1 MPITDK
7 TRKILWGR
15 SGNRCAICKRE
26 LVVDA
31 TPGDDESVVGD
42 ECHIISSKPEG
53 PRNVPGVTI
62 EEADSYQNLVLLCK
76 IHHKIIDDQVNK
88 YPASELNRIKHEHE
102 SWVQHNLGSDGRI
115 SPIRLKRKGKPPAF
129 LPRVSSGKLLFDLLF
144 GTACYL
150 LDNDEPATVAEA
162 ELIGGF
168 LQYVSDVID
177 IVDDISSGDRV
188 QESFS
193 LNKKIQE
200 IEEAGF
206 IIFAG
211 REDHCWV
218 EGGIGEPTRT
228 PLLSLVILR
237 NSNPAITTIGVPRS
251 VGRNQ
256 DDGVVPAVQA
266 HGPNKDHA
274 PSSPLTPPR

>member
-1 MPITDK
+1 M
-7 TRKILWGR
+7 
-15 SGNRCAICKRE
+15 
-26 LVVDA
+26 
-31 TPGDDESVVGD
+31 
-42 ECHIISSKPEG
+42 
-53 PRNVPGVTI
+53 
-62 EEADSYQNLVLLCK
+62 
-76 IHHKIIDDQVNK
+76 
-88 YPASELNRIKHEHE
+88 
-102 SWVQHNLGSDGRI
+102 
-115 SPIRLKRKGKPPAF
+115 
-129 LPRVSSGKLLFDLLF
+129 
-144 GTACYL
+144 
-150 LDNDEPATVAEA
+150 
-162 ELIGGF
+162 
-168 LQYVSDVID
+168 
-177 IVDDISSGDRV
+177 

-218 EGGIGEPTRT
+218 EGGIREPTRDAICS
-228 PLLSLVILR
+228 PLVILR

-274 PSSPLTPPR
+274 PLRR